1 MDDWIVLVF
10 TELQL
15 EREDLKED
23 GGDVGGKVRIG

>member
-23 GGDVGGKVRIG
+23 GDVGGKVRIG